1 MKLRPA
7 RVREVQ
13 RVLERLGFRLVRQKG
28 SHAVYRH
35 PDGRY
40 TTVPVHRGDVPR
52 GTLARILKDIGLS
65 PEEFEQLR

>member
-28 SHAVYRH
+28 SHAVYKH
-35 PDGRY
+35 PDEGRL
-40 TTVPVHRGDVPR
+40 PLLLG
-52 GTLARILKDIGLS
+52 A
-65 PEEFEQLR
+65 

>member
-1 MKLRPA
+1 VKLRPA